1 MAPDFALKDQTG
13 KIVKLSQFK
22 GKKEVRAT
30 AQSHW
35 KPSRALE
42 VELLEAPK
50 SPPPRH

>member
-30 AQSHW
+30 VQSH
-35 KPSRALE
+35 
-42 VELLEAPK
+42 
-50 SPPPRH
+50 